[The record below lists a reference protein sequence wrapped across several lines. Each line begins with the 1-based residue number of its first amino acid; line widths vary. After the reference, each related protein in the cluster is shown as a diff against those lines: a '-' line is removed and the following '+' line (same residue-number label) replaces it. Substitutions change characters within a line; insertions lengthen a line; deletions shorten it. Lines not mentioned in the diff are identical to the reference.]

1 MGTQP
6 CACSHAVHGVVECE
20 EVGRNGPGVSAP
32 SVILQLAGCDGLAQ
46 VHAGG
51 TGNLQQLGI
60 SVLEFTYVHLLM
72 HCTEA
77 PLVIVEVL
85 LVII

>member
-6 CACSHAVHGVVECE
+6 CACSHAVHRVVECE

-60 SVLEFTYVHLLM
+60 SVLEFTYVHL
-72 HCTEA
+72 